1 MNILKTEISEKTTT
15 LIQNT
20 KNITIRMNI
29 NISKKLHKKIK
40 QKALDED
47 TTITKIVIEAINEHL
62 SK

>member
-1 MNILKTEISEKTTT
+1 MNVLKTEISEKTTT

-20 KNITIRMNI
+20 KNITIKMNI

-47 TTITKIVIEAINEHL
+47 TTITKIVIEAINEYL

>member
-1 MNILKTEISEKTTT
+1 MNVLKTEISEKTTT